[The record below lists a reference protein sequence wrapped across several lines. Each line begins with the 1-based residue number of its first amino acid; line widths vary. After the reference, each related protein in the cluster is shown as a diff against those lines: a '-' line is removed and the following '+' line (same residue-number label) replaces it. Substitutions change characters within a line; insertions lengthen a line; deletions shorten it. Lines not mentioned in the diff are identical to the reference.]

1 MTKQEQKEQRK
12 QYWFVIKELTSREIK
27 RKYSRSYLG
36 IVWSVLNPL
45 LSMCVISLIFT
56 QLFHRSIENFP
67 IYYLTGSVVW
77 QLFTGATN
85 AAMTS
90 LVDNKM
96 LLIKVKFPMDIF
108 ILSRVYTSLVN
119 FLYSLI
125 AYVIMLVVFRVPPC
139 WTMALAPVIVLFLLL
154 FSLGIAHVLA
164 TAYVFFGDVKHLYS
178 VLLTLWMYMSA
189 LFYPVDQLK
198 GIVRMVIQINPV
210 FNYIDCMRTIVMKGR
225 LPDVTQMIYIAA
237 WGIVMYL
244 VGFVVFNRHRNDIMK
259 KL

>member
-1 MTKQEQKEQRK
+1 M
-12 QYWFVIKELTSREIK
+12 
-27 RKYSRSYLG
+27 
-36 IVWSVLNPL
+36 
-45 LSMCVISLIFT
+45 
-56 QLFHRSIENFP
+56 
-67 IYYLTGSVVW
+67 
-77 QLFTGATN
+77 
-85 AAMTS
+85 
-90 LVDNKM
+90 
-96 LLIKVKFPMDIF
+96 
-108 ILSRVYTSLVN
+108 
-119 FLYSLI
+119 
-125 AYVIMLVVFRVPPC
+125 
-139 WTMALAPVIVLFLLL
+139 
-154 FSLGIAHVLA
+154 
-164 TAYVFFGDVKHLYS
+164 KHLYY

>member
-1 MTKQEQKEQRK
+1 M
-12 QYWFVIKELTSREIK
+12 
-27 RKYSRSYLG
+27 
-36 IVWSVLNPL
+36 
-45 LSMCVISLIFT
+45 
-56 QLFHRSIENFP
+56 
-67 IYYLTGSVVW
+67 
-77 QLFTGATN
+77 
-85 AAMTS
+85 
-90 LVDNKM
+90 
-96 LLIKVKFPMDIF
+96 
-108 ILSRVYTSLVN
+108 
-119 FLYSLI
+119 YSLI